1 MVAPV
6 TVHTALP
13 KRWFPH
19 PTQRLPAPSACLEP
33 PRRDA
38 QKERQGESRRRDG
51 GSAAPARATQ
61 NDIML
66 CHVSLLCV
74 LLSSSFLTWA
84 LALALARA
92 LEGMRGFRPLRFSL

>member
-1 MVAPV
+1 MAPV
-6 TVHTALP
+6 TAHTALP
-13 KRWFPH
+13 ERWFPH

-38 QKERQGESRRRDG
+38 PKERQSESRRRDG
-51 GSAAPARATQ
+51 GSAAPARATH
-61 NDIML
+61 NYIML
-66 CHVSLLCV
+66 RHVSLLCV

-92 LEGMRGFRPLRFSL
+92 LEGMPGFRPLRFSL